1 LTKIYVR
8 NLEAGATRESVRS
21 LFETYGNV
29 ERVRMSAH
37 PKAARPGAFAF
48 VEMPDAAASHAI
60 KALHGSTRGNDSLHV
75 VRARAAR
82 PASKEAA
89 D

>member
-8 NLEAGATRESVRS
+8 NLEAGATPDSVRS
-21 LFETYGNV
+21 LFQSYGSV
-29 ERVRMSAH
+29 ERVRMS
-37 PKAARPGAFAF
+37 PRRNAARPGSFAF
-48 VEMPDAAASHAI
+48 VEMPDAAARHAI
-60 KALHGSTRGNDSLHV
+60 EALHGSTQGTESLHV
-75 VRARAAR
+75 IKARPAR